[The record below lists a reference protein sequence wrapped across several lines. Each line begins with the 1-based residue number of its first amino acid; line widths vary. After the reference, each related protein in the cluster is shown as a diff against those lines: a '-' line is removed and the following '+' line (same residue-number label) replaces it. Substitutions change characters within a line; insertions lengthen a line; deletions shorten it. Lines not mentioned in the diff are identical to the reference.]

1 MKIPSTIKAV
11 IFDVDGLLVDSE
23 PYWHQTTEA
32 FFKKHKKPFHQSIHS
47 HIRGR
52 GLHDIIEY
60 FKKEHGFVG
69 DTEALVAER
78 KEMLYK
84 LLFKDV
90 VLMEGAEELIKTLY
104 KKGMPL
110 AIATSAHTKDKLEL
124 MLNKFGI
131 LKMFKFFVS
140 GEDVQKA
147 KPAPDIY
154 LKTAELLKISPEYCL
169 VFEDAPNGV
178 IAGKAAGMTVYGI
191 NKEEDLYSKLKEA
204 GADKVFRSLKEVTV

>member
-1 MKIPSTIKAV
+1 MKIPRQIKAV
-11 IFDVDGLLVDSE
+11 IFDVDGLMIDSE
-23 PYWHQTTEA
+23 PYWYQTTEA
-32 FFKKHKKPFHQSIHS
+32 FFKKYNKPFHPSIHS

-69 DTEALVAER
+69 DTDALVAER
-78 KEMLYK
+78 KEMLYE
-84 LLFKDV
+84 LLLKDV
-90 VLMEGAEELIKTLY
+90 ALMEGAEELISKLY
-104 KKGMPL
+104 KKRMPL

-131 LKMFKFFVS
+131 VKMFKFFVS
-140 GEDVQKA
+140 GEDIKKA

-154 LKTAELLKISPEYCL
+154 LKTAELLHVDPSFCL

-178 IAGKAAGMTVYGI
+178 KAGKAAGMIVYGI
-191 NKEEDLYSKLKEA
+191 NKDEDFYSKLIEV
-204 GADKVFRSLKEVTV
+204 GADEVFHSLKEVTV